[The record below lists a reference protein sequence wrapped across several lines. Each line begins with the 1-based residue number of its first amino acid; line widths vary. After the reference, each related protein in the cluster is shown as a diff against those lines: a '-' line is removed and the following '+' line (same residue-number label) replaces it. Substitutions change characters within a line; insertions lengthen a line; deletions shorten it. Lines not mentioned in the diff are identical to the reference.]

1 MQIQIYFAPLLEEE
15 MRKGKQ
21 YSRLGLKEGIF
32 SLLGRGSEVGPSIQ
46 KFKVR
51 FHWGVWLCFA
61 IFKRLEDFNCLL
73 RYVAW
78 GLKTKAFPPP
88 GSLLIAVRCLN
99 LSVLLVGPRSR
110 FGLWSLVHRSQ
121 TALPRAC
128 PASWAPASIAYVSL
142 VA

>member
-1 MQIQIYFAPLLEEE
+1 
-15 MRKGKQ
+15 MRHYLRRKCEKESSIVDWD
-21 YSRLGLKEGIF
+21 SRKVSFRCQVGAAK
-32 SLLGRGSEVGPSIQ
+32 SGPSIQ

-61 IFKRLEDFNCLL
+61 IFKRLEDLNCLL

-88 GSLLIAVRCLN
+88 GSFAALPKSQCPA
-99 LSVLLVGPRSR
+99 GPALA
-110 FGLWSLVHRSQ
+110 LWSLVHRSSQ

-128 PASWAPASIAYVSL
+128 PASWAPASMAYVSL
-142 VA
+142 VAWLVQADWA